1 MFNSSL
7 FTPALL
13 RTHSFVFFAVHV
25 TRNILLSPFISK
37 ASRLVSSF
45 FLRFQLSQPY
55 VVIFAVKR
63 SLRIPRETR
72 ETTLGSRTAKEQN
85 RTEPAG
91 LCVGL
96 RQETD
101 GLAES
106 WGWRFGWCAVEPR
119 ATASVNVV
127 CLRWRQPVQSLIHS
141 CLSFRQYVSTSA
153 VFTCIGALG
162 TPSRTGPLARKYLPG
177 FPYSWSL
184 RRLRQNT
191 SSIYCTAICNY
202 PSAAQEQPMYNSMKV
217 DQICTAS
224 VCTIIQ

>member
-25 TRNILLSPFISK
+25 TRNILLSPCISK
-37 ASRLVSSF
+37 ASRRVSSF
-45 FLRFQLSQPY
+45 FLRVQLSQPY
-55 VVIFAVKR
+55 VAIFAVKR

-106 WGWRFGWCAVEPR
+106 WVEGLVDVR
-119 ATASVNVV
+119 SN
-127 CLRWRQPVQSLIHS
+127 LERISQY
-141 CLSFRQYVSTSA
+141 LSEVTSA
-153 VFTCIGALG
+153 SPKPHPQLSVI
-162 TPSRTGPLARKYLPG
+162 PSLSADR
-177 FPYSWSL
+177 
-184 RRLRQNT
+184 RRLTNRTQ
-191 SSIYCTAICNY
+191 S
-202 PSAAQEQPMYNSMKV
+202 
-217 DQICTAS
+217 
-224 VCTIIQ
+224 